1 MVSRESTL
9 HWSFSVGTWFSTR
22 VRVSV
27 FFPLVLLVVWFQ
39 LKNLPIAAIFSLI
52 LLLSVLAHEFG
63 HVLAARAT
71 GGGGDEILIWPL
83 GGLAFVQPGPG
94 VASRLITTATGP
106 LFNLAVCAIVAW
118 PVSQSVHATAA
129 FNPLVFPPVTLT
141 DHILSDVLVLIFTA
155 NWILLLV
162 NLIPVYPLDGG
173 RMLQTV
179 LTARWGGET
188 GGTAYIRVGF
198 LCAFAIL
205 LGGMMAESV
214 WVVSIGAIVLVLNMQ
229 ETMQRGNADE
239 YDDSFLG
246 YDFSAGYTSLE
257 RESTPS
263 AEKRPGLLQRW
274 KDKRREQRE
283 QQEREEAEEAE
294 RCLDELLAKVHAHG
308 MDSLTETE
316 KRQLRQV
323 SDRYRDRTDSDQ

>member
-9 HWSFSVGTWFSTR
+9 HWSFSAGTWFSTR

-27 FFPLVLLVVWFQ
+27 FFPLVLLVVWAQ
-39 LKNLPIAAIFSLI
+39 LKDFPVAAVFSVI

-83 GGLAFVQPGPG
+83 GGLAFVQSGPG
-94 VASRLITTATGP
+94 VASRLMTSAAGP

-118 PVSQSVHATAA
+118 PVSQSALAAEA
-129 FNPLVFPPVTLT
+129 FNPLVFPLVTLT
-141 DHILSDVLVLIFTA
+141 DRVLSDVLVLIFTA

-179 LTARWGGET
+179 LTARWGGDT
-188 GGTAYIRVGF
+188 GGTAYIRIGF

-205 LGGMMAESV
+205 LGGMMVESV

-229 ETMQRGNADE
+229 ETTQRGSSDE
-239 YDDSFLG
+239 YDDSFMG

-257 RESTPS
+257 RESTS
-263 AEKRPGLLQRW
+263 AAEKRPGLLQRW
-274 KDKRREQRE
+274 KEKRRLQKE
-283 QQEREEAEEAE
+283 QQEREDAEEAE
-294 RCLDELLAKVHAHG
+294 RRLDELLAKVHEHG
-308 MDSLTETE
+308 MDSLTDAE

-323 SDRYRDRTDSDQ
+323 SDRYRDRTDSDR